1 MSLLKLITPISQRC
15 SFLEFSD
22 RNNLQHTIAIIPF
35 ILIDSKT
42 TFNAQ
47 TNDDVKIEKKTSS
60 ENEEREEKSSH
71 TQSDR
76 KHNYFLLNCLNETKK
91 NE

>member
-1 MSLLKLITPISQRC
+1 M
-15 SFLEFSD
+15 
-22 RNNLQHTIAIIPF
+22 IPF

-42 TFNAQ
+42 TFNAK
-47 TNDDVKIEKKTSS
+47 TNDDVKIEKK
-60 ENEEREEKSSH
+60 NQVKMKRRNEKSSICN
-71 TQSDR
+71 R